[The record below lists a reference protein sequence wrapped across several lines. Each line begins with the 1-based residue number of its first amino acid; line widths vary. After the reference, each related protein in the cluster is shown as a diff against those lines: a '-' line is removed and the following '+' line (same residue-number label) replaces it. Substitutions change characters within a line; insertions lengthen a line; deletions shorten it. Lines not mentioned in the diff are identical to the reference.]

1 MAATFSRTSPIPERG
16 IIRTDSTVQ
25 GQTFT
30 RTLPPTGSS
39 ESSVKGFGSYQSIPT
54 VYPNDG
60 VQLDL
65 YNAVERYLETNPY
78 VTTYSL
84 TSQTVTVNVEQD
96 LIDLGYRSGL
106 YNVEYSFIRNYLG
119 SSVGHKLEV
128 QEISS
133 TGLEVRLIPVASST
147 LQNQAFFNFFGEGFF
162 QLPKSIVL
170 PNLSLFKDSRTS
182 VPVFDYVQD
191 KFTVTGFPYS
201 IIFKLKTPAANS
213 LRIGDL
219 VWLGQELDE
228 KLVDK
233 IIITPPRTAPGV
245 RTIGGPNWDIL
256 AKQSSLIS
264 SEYKDWDDLLAVT
277 TGSAAS
283 IKRAIF
289 SGSILEN
296 ARLNIDFRK
305 FENYVYFGS
314 AVERLENFK
323 YKMKLVEFYD
333 QRIYDLTTGLTGLIS
348 ASVSESSA
356 FRTNV
361 IDARNKKFALIG
373 NFDSYE
379 QYLYFQSSSYESSS
393 YGEFY
398 PTTWPKSN
406 STKPFVNYSVTSSQ
420 AEEWFTG
427 IIASASLYDY
437 NNPYALTK
445 LTPAHIVEDTSNDQ
459 YTLFVSMIGHY
470 FDLIYAYVKQMSQ
483 VYNRDQ
489 SLFEGF
495 SRDIIYNVAQG
506 LGIDFDN
513 GSSFQDLWEYVLGE
527 DSAGSQKSIYRVS
540 SEDRVKEIW
549 KRIINNLPYLLKTKG
564 TERGI
569 RALINCYGIPQTILR
584 IKEFGGPEPEFDSRT
599 DYTYE
604 RFFYSTEVGT
614 PASYSINVPWR
625 QLREG
630 TGTNYPRTVE
640 IRVKM
645 HPSQS
650 ADQTIL
656 QGPRWS
662 VQAVEGNKLRLNSED
677 VGGNPISV
685 TFTSSIYDGDFHHLA
700 LVGSAASLTL
710 YDRKTNYQK
719 VVSVVS
725 GSLTGATGYAFGGTL
740 QIPGTSNPFSGSV
753 QELRYWS
760 SSLASRILDNH
771 ALAPTS
777 FQGNDDDLYTGSTS
791 SFADLAFRLTLG
803 SDNNKVNYNLTSSI
817 SSSHPNQD
825 ITTFSSGQ
833 QKTGSFVNFTNTA
846 SIAHVEIHSLEWPD
860 LGANRSVSNKIRID
874 ATFVA
879 GETQL
884 FKNTS
889 VIRSVM
895 DNNPPDSPR
904 LGVYF
909 SPTHEVNQDI
919 AEQFGGLSIDDYIG
933 DPSYYE
939 LANYPALDQLKY
951 QYVKKYKAR
960 NNTQAY
966 IRLLKHY
973 DASLFQLIKKL
984 VPHRAN
990 TQVGLVIEPTILDR
1004 NKIASAAP
1012 SYEQLHWSSSIIIP
1026 DTYTPGGF
1034 VQDGDGEPFRNMQ
1047 GYVEEGVI
1055 EVNGT
1060 DYIVPGGFVQ
1070 DADGEPFRNIPGY
1083 VQEGVVR
1090 RSEEDVPSPISPQF
1104 EEVEYDY
1111 VIFDETIRMSPSLT
1125 GETDQFRKPLTDF
1138 TGSSAGFQ
1146 FGTAEDTIYLQESG
1160 YGRDLAGLG
1169 SQYTFFTYATSGSG
1183 PTRSEPYLISSS
1195 RYDYSDPIGA
1205 VVLDNRRSEISND
1218 ASVPYDQDIFGGK
1231 AFEGWFSQTGTSS
1244 YVNWLTSSAGIAS
1257 DPWTSRYGLRIFN
1270 VSNSAAG
1277 LAPRLVMFTS
1287 SIYLHGGLGWFK
1299 GGTDGQTS
1307 ESYFSI
1313 DAFFYKESQTWTKDL
1328 LYQVDIT
1335 ALFSAAGSDSRVGLF
1350 FGSAD
1355 SQFRVELAGQIPQQT
1370 VNYQTQ
1376 TFISKAS
1383 GTGLF
1388 VSASLES
1395 ATISNL
1401 LYIPNLKVRCL
1412 NYRAQVQDYH
1422 LHNSFGMVNARY
1434 NGCKM
1439 TSADWNIDSPDTID
1453 GGPVVTITLGGGT
1466 DLLTR
1471 PTARGTFEVRST
1483 NSSGN
1488 PTTTATR
1495 VAPTNRQQQG

>member
-1 MAATFSRTSPIPERG
+1 LASDASKTSPIPEKG
-16 IIRTDSTVQ
+16 VIRTDKLVP
-25 GQTFT
+25 GQT
-30 RTLPPTGSS
+30 RTLSLTLTGSS
-39 ESSVKGFGSYQSIPT
+39 QSTVKGFGSYQNIPT
-54 VYPNDG
+54 LYPNDG

-78 VTTYSL
+78 ITTHTL

-119 SSVGHKLEV
+119 SNVGHKLEV

-133 TGLEVRLIPVASST
+133 NGLEVRVIPVASTT
-147 LQNQAFFNFFGEGFF
+147 LQNQAFNSFFGEGFF
-162 QLPKSIVL
+162 QLPKSNVL
-170 PNLSLFKDSRTS
+170 PNLFLFKDSRTF
-182 VPVFDYVQD
+182 VPIFDYVQD

-201 IIFKLKTPAANS
+201 IIFKLKTPAANT

-233 IIITPPRTAPGV
+233 IIITPPRSTTGV
-245 RTIGGPNWDIL
+245 RTIGSPNWDIL
-256 AKQSSLIS
+256 AKQSNLIS
-264 SEYKDWDDLLAVT
+264 TEYKDWDDLLSAT
-277 TGSAAS
+277 TSSAAS
-283 IKRAIF
+283 IRRAVF
-289 SGSILEN
+289 SGSIIEN

-314 AVERLENFK
+314 AVERIENFK
-323 YKMKLVEFYD
+323 YKLKLIEFYD
-333 QRIYDLTTGLTGLIS
+333 QRIYDLTTGLAGSLS
-348 ASVSESSA
+348 ASVSESSV

-361 IDARNKKFALIG
+361 IDAQTKKFNLIG

-398 PTTWPKSN
+398 PTTWPKAN
-406 STKPFVNYSVTSSQ
+406 SVKPFLNYSVTSSQ
-420 AEEWFTG
+420 AEEWFNG
-427 IIASASLYDY
+427 ALSSASLYDA

-445 LTPAHIVEDTSNDQ
+445 LTPAHIVEDSSNDQ

-470 FDLIYAYVKQMSQ
+470 FDLIYAYVKQMSYI
-483 VYNRDQ
+483 YNRDQ
-489 SLFEGF
+489 SLFDGF

-527 DSAGSQKSIYRVS
+527 NSAGAQSSIYRVS

-614 PASYSINVPWR
+614 AASYSINVPWR

-662 VQAVEGNKLRLNSED
+662 VQAVDGSKLRLNSED
-677 VGGNPISV
+677 GGGNPISV

-725 GSLTGATGYAFGGTL
+725 GSLTSAVGYAFGGTL

-760 SSLASRILDNH
+760 SSLVSRILDNH

-777 FQGNDDDLYTGSTS
+777 FQGNDEDLYTGSTS
-791 SFADLAFRLTLG
+791 SFDDLAFRLTLG
-803 SDNNKVNYNLTSSI
+803 ADNNKVNYALTSSI
-817 SSSHPNQD
+817 SSSHPNQN

-833 QKTGSFVNFTNTA
+833 QKIATFVNYTNTA

-874 ATFVA
+874 PTFVA

-884 FKNTS
+884 FRNTS
-889 VIRSVM
+889 VVRSTI

-939 LANYPALDQLKY
+939 LGNYPALDQLKH

-966 IRLLKHY
+966 IRLLRHY

-984 VPHRAN
+984 VPYRAN
-990 TQVGLVIEPTILDR
+990 TQVGLVVESTILDR
-1004 NKIASAAP
+1004 NKIVSNAP
-1012 SYEQLHWSSSIIIP
+1012 SYEQLHWSSSITIP
-1026 DTYTPGGF
+1026 DIYTPGGF

-1090 RSEEDVPSPISPQF
+1090 RSEEEVPSPISPQF

-1111 VIFDETIRMSPSLT
+1111 VIFDETIHMSPSLT
-1125 GETDQFRKPLTDF
+1125 GETDQFRKPLLDF

-1146 FGTAEDTIYLQESG
+1146 FGTAEDTIYLRESG

-1195 RYDYSDPIGA
+1195 RYDYSDPIG
-1205 VVLDNRRSEISND
+1205 VVILDNRRSEISND
-1218 ASVPYDQDIFGGK
+1218 ASYPYDQDIFGGK
-1231 AFEGWFSQTGTSS
+1231 GFAGLYTSS
-1244 YVNWLTSSAGIAS
+1244 YSISLTSSAERLL
-1257 DPWTSRYGLRIFN
+1257 DPWTSRYGLRIDTPSSHLWKL
-1270 VSNSAAG
+1270 SNDVG
-1277 LAPRLVMFTS
+1277 LHYVRSGSLYS
-1287 SIYLHGGLGWFK
+1287 SC
-1299 GGTDGQTS
+1299 
-1307 ESYFSI
+1307 SI
-1313 DAFFYKESQTWTKDL
+1313 DAFFYKQQEPWTHDL
-1328 LYQVDIT
+1328 LYSVRYRSNRSAIGLEPADRGWKLYFGAADSPYSSSADYEILSTGNFNNEASIITRASGPQLWMEAAVDG
-1335 ALFSAAGSDSRVGLF
+1335 LAAGLYVALR
-1350 FGSAD
+1350 
-1355 SQFRVELAGQIPQQT
+1355 
-1370 VNYQTQ
+1370 
-1376 TFISKAS
+1376 
-1383 GTGLF
+1383 
-1388 VSASLES
+1388 
-1395 ATISNL
+1395 NL
-1401 LYIPNLKVRCL
+1401 SVRCL

-1422 LHNSFGMVNARY
+1422 LHDSAGMVNARY

-1439 TSADWNIDSPDTID
+1439 TSADWNIDSPDTVD

-1471 PTARGTFEVRST
+1471 PTARGTFEVRGTT
-1483 NSSGN
+1483 NGGRT
-1488 PTTTATR
+1488 TTTATR
-1495 VAPTNRQQQG
+1495 LAPTNRQQEG